1 VVAIREFIDSSDL
14 GTEANPIV
22 IKDDPT
28 PLGSE
33 SNPIVIY
40 VEEYRSYSKTERLS
54 SDRDTEII
62 LESL

>member
-1 VVAIREFIDSSDL
+1 VVAVPEFVDSLDL

-22 IKDDPT
+22 IEDDPA

-40 VEEYRSYSKTERLS
+40 VEEYRSYSETKRLS
-54 SDRDTEII
+54 SNRDTEII